1 MRSLAAALLAALPLV
16 ACAAGPETADTPRAD
31 AAALVGTWTVDLR
44 PMPDAEPYFKTFVVE
59 RVEGRT
65 LAGSFYDSEVTDGH
79 VNADWGA
86 VHFAFTTSD
95 GVGEYHTA
103 GVLEGGRLR
112 GTTHAVGRGFLAV
125 WSAERAPRAD

>member
-1 MRSLAAALLAALPLV
+1 MRTASIALLAAFPLV
-16 ACAAGPETADTPRAD
+16 ACVAGPGPAEASPAEP
-31 AAALVGTWTVDLR
+31 AALVGTWTVDLR
-44 PMPDAEPYFKTFVVE
+44 PTPDAEPYSKTFVVE

-65 LAGSFYDSEVTDGH
+65 LEGSFYDSTLSDGH

-86 VHFAFTTSD
+86 VHFAFTTRD
-95 GVGEYHTA
+95 GAGEYHTA

-125 WSAERAPRAD
+125 WSAERAR